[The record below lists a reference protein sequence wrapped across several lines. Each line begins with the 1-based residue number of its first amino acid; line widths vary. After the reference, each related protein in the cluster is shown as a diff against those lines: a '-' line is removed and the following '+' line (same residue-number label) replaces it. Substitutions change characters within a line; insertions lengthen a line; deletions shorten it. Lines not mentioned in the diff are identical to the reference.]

1 MTRRGGMRRQLLLTF
16 LTMILL
22 SLAIIG
28 LILGWYFQQNYMDNL
43 EQSLRAEA
51 SLLAGLVRDPLS
63 RGRVDQVT
71 DLVSQAGD
79 DLGRRVT
86 VVGEDGT
93 VWADS
98 HENPR
103 LMANHRDRPEIQTA
117 SVQGW
122 GGSRRKSA
130 TLQVDMFY
138 LAQRITDES
147 GNPRGYL
154 RLAVPLTEV
163 RRSLGQFFLLLGGG
177 SMLAAFVTG
186 LLSFRLARGLTSP
199 VEEITRVA
207 ARMAGG
213 DLEQRVQ
220 VRASH
225 EMALM
230 RDTVNRMADSLE
242 AQVRELTRAKERM
255 EAILAH
261 NVTGLVLFDGEM
273 RVEMGN
279 PIARDLLGATALRPG
294 APADQVLRNYE
305 MMQVATRAREKGQ
318 THSREVLL
326 VYPQPCVVAA
336 TAVPLGDA
344 TRTGGLLLVLQDITE
359 LRRLERVRSEFVAN
373 VSHELKTPVTAI
385 RGFAETLAEGAAR
398 EPAEA
403 EEFSRI
409 ILREAERLQRLVDDL
424 LDLTRVESG
433 SGLMQRQ
440 LLDLNVMVQDVVG
453 LWQPRVVQE
462 GLELTASLHPGP
474 IRLLG
479 DAHRLQQVLINLLDN
494 AVKHTRSSGRIIL
507 QTWLEPGAAVLAV
520 ADTGQG
526 IPVEDLPRV
535 FERFFRV
542 DRARSREQGGT
553 GLGLAI
559 VKHIVEAHGGAVSV
573 SSQLGQGSRFEIR
586 LPLAS

>member
-1 MTRRGGMRRQLLLTF
+1 MTARGGMRKQLLFTF

-22 SLAIIG
+22 SLTIIG
-28 LILGWYFQQNYMDNL
+28 LVLGWYFRLNYLDNL

-51 SLLAGLVRDPLS
+51 ALLASLVQDPLS
-63 RGRVDQVT
+63 RGQVT
-71 DLVSQAGD
+71 EVNSLVRQAGD

-98 HENPR
+98 HEDPF
-103 LMANHRDRPEIQTA
+103 LMENHRDRPEIQTA
-117 SVQGW
+117 AVEGW

-138 LAQRITDES
+138 LAQEITDDS
-147 GNPRGYL
+147 GNRRGYL
-154 RLAVPLTEV
+154 RLAVPLTEINQA
-163 RRSLGQFFLLLGGG
+163 LGQFFLLLGGG
-177 SMLAAFVTG
+177 SLLAAFLTG
-186 LLSFRLARGLTSP
+186 LISVRLAQGLTSP

-207 ARMAGG
+207 ARMASG

-230 RDTVNRMADSLE
+230 RDTVNQMADSLE
-242 AQVRELTRAKERM
+242 AQVGELTRAKEKM

-261 NVTGLVLFDGEM
+261 NVTGLVLFDHQM

-279 PIARDLLGATALRPG
+279 PSARDLLGAAVLRPG
-294 APADQVLRNYE
+294 TAVSQVLRNYE
-305 MMQVATRAREKGQ
+305 MAQAAAQARETGQ
-318 THSREVLL
+318 TQSLEAFL
-326 VYPQPCVVAA
+326 VYPRTCMLAV

-344 TRTGGLLLVLQDITE
+344 TRYAGLLLVLQDITE
-359 LRRLERVRSEFVAN
+359 LRRLERVRSQFVAN

-398 EPAEA
+398 EPEA
-403 EEFSRI
+403 VEEFSRI
-409 ILREAERLQRLVDDL
+409 ILREAERLHRLVDDL
-424 LDLTRVESG
+424 LDLTRLESG
-433 SGLMQRQ
+433 SGLMRKQH
-440 LLDLNVMVQDVVG
+440 LDLNGLVQDIME
-453 LWQPRVVQE
+453 LWQPRAVQE
-462 GLELTASLHPGP
+462 GLEITTSLHPGP
-474 IRLLG
+474 MWLLG

-494 AVKHTRSSGRIIL
+494 AVKHTCPSGGINL
-507 QTWLEPGAAVLAV
+507 QTWLEPGTAVIAV
-520 ADTGQG
+520 TDTGQG
-526 IPVEDLPRV
+526 IPAQDLPRV

-559 VKHIVEAHGGAVSV
+559 VKHIVEAHGGTVSV
-573 SSQLGQGSRFEIR
+573 ASRLGQGSRFEIR
-586 LPLAS
+586 LPAAS